1 MYNSANMAILNKKL
15 LLDDGAILK
24 EIGARIS
31 QNRINFQLSQ
41 ARLAEE
47 AGVSKR
53 TIERI
58 ESGQS
63 TQMSSMIRV
72 LRVLELLPG
81 LDALIPET
89 GSRPL
94 DLLKLEGR
102 KRRRAYSGR
111 NKNDEKDAAW
121 SWDDRS

>member
-1 MYNSANMAILNKKL
+1 MTILNKNL
-15 LLDDGAILK
+15 LLDDSAILK
-24 EIGARIS
+24 EMGVRIS
-31 QNRINFQLSQ
+31 QYRINSQLSQ
-41 ARLAEE
+41 ARLAEQ

-58 ESGQS
+58 ESGHS
-63 TQMSSMIRV
+63 AQMSSMIRV

-81 LDALIPET
+81 LDALIPEA

-102 KRRRAYSGR
+102 KRRRAFSSR
-111 NKNDEKDAAW
+111 SKADEKDAGW
-121 SWDDRS
+121 SWDDDS

>member
-1 MYNSANMAILNKKL
+1 MTILNNNL

-24 EIGARIS
+24 ELGVRIS
-31 QNRINFQLSQ
+31 QYRINFQLSQ
-41 ARLAEE
+41 ARLAEQ

-58 ESGQS
+58 ESGHS

-81 LDALIPET
+81 LDSLIPET
-89 GSRPL
+89 GPRPL

-102 KRRRAYSGR
+102 KRQRAYSSR
-111 NKNDEKDAAW
+111 SKNDEKDAAW
-121 SWDDRS
+121 SWDDDA